1 MASQPSNTF
10 RHDGHAYTVTMIEP
24 RFGASG
30 QPSAEAL
37 NRAIFERPKVT
48 NANRGKLV
56 TVTGYFTPAR
66 FSVTG
71 FRHPIEIETGQTPI
85 TGAPLTI
92 QWIGIGKRGQLDS
105 IIEWMAQGQISL
117 DNLPLGKILAAAV
130 KASAFVAT
138 TTAVDEI
145 TESIDL
151 GGGKVKTVTMGI
163 GNAPRFM
170 KFRNMPAL
178 VFTRIGGEV
187 VQIKKSLKTLT
198 APTQVEAVH
207 RADAAPMDS
216 PQALKR
222 IAELFTIA
230 DQLGKV
236 GRGHKPIVEWIEIQ
250 TNGQRPATT
259 AQQMI
264 SMARKAGY
272 LPKFQPKTKAKK
284 RGAK

>member
-37 NRAIFERPKVT
+37 KRTIVERPKVT
-48 NANRGKLV
+48 KANRGKAV
-56 TVTGYFTPAR
+56 TVTGYFAPAK
-66 FSVTG
+66 FEIKG
-71 FRHPIEIETGQTPI
+71 FRHPIEIETAQTPI

-105 IIEWMAQGQISL
+105 ITDWITQGQISL
-117 DNLPLGKILAAAV
+117 DNLPMRKILMAAI
-130 KASAFVAT
+130 KASAFTAT

-145 TESIDL
+145 TETIDL
-151 GGGKVKTVTMGI
+151 GGGKAKTVTIKI
-163 GNAPRFM
+163 GDAPRFM
-170 KFRNMPAL
+170 KFRNAADL

-187 VQIKKSLKTLT
+187 MQVKKT
-198 APTQVEAVH
+198 AKALSVPSQVEAIH
-207 RADAAPMDS
+207 RADAAPVFS

-222 IAELFTIA
+222 IAELYTVA
-230 DQLGKV
+230 TELGKV
-236 GRGHKPIVEWIEIQ
+236 GRGYKTITEWIEIQ
-250 TNGQRPATT
+250 TNYQRPATT

-264 SMARKAGY
+264 SMARKDGY
-272 LPKFQPKTKAKK
+272 LPETKAKK
-284 RGAK
+284 RGTK

>member
-48 NANRGKLV
+48 KANRGKAV
-56 TVTGYFTPAR
+56 TVTGYFAPAR
-66 FSVTG
+66 FEIKG
-71 FRHPIEIETGQTPI
+71 FRHPIEIETAQTPI
-85 TGAPLTI
+85 IGAPLTI

-105 IIEWMAQGQISL
+105 IAEWSTQGQISL

-151 GGGKVKTVTMGI
+151 GGGKVISKALKI
-163 GNAPRFM
+163 GDAPRFM

-178 VFTRIGGEV
+178 VFTRIGGES
-187 VQIKKSLKTLT
+187 VQVKKNLKTLT
-198 APTQVEAVH
+198 APAQVEAIH
-207 RADAAPMDS
+207 RADAAPISS

-222 IAELFTIA
+222 IAELRTIA

-236 GRGHKPIVEWIEIQ
+236 GRGYKPIAEWIEIQ

-272 LPKFQPKTKAKK
+272 LPKIKAKK
-284 RGAK
+284 RGTK

>member
-37 NRAIFERPKVT
+37 KRTIVERPKVT
-48 NANRGKLV
+48 KANRGKAV
-56 TVTGYFTPAR
+56 TVTGYFAPAR
-66 FSVTG
+66 FEIKG
-71 FRHPIEIETGQTPI
+71 FRHPIEIETAQTPI

-92 QWIGIGKRGQLDS
+92 QWIGIGTRGTLDS
-105 IIEWMAQGQISL
+105 ITDWITQGQISL
-117 DNLPLGKILAAAV
+117 DNLPMRKILMAAI
-130 KASAFVAT
+130 KASAFTAT

-145 TESIDL
+145 TETIDL
-151 GGGKVKTVTMGI
+151 GGGKAKTVTIKI
-163 GNAPRFM
+163 GDAPRFM
-170 KFRNMPAL
+170 KFRNAADL

-187 VQIKKSLKTLT
+187 MQVKKT
-198 APTQVEAVH
+198 AKALSVPSQVEAIH
-207 RADAAPMDS
+207 RADAAPVFS

-222 IAELFTIA
+222 IAELYTVA
-230 DQLGKV
+230 TELGKV
-236 GRGHKPIVEWIEIQ
+236 GRGYKTITEWIEIQ
-250 TNGQRPATT
+250 TNYQRPATT

-264 SMARKAGY
+264 SMARKDGY
-272 LPKFQPKTKAKK
+272 LPKTKAKK

>member
-37 NRAIFERPKVT
+37 KRTIVERPKVT
-48 NANRGKLV
+48 KANRGKAV
-56 TVTGYFTPAR
+56 TVTGYFAPAK
-66 FSVTG
+66 FEIKG
-71 FRHPIEIETGQTPI
+71 FRHPIEIETAQTPI
-85 TGAPLTI
+85 IGAPLTI

-105 IIEWMAQGQISL
+105 IAEWSTQGQISL

-151 GGGKVKTVTMGI
+151 GGGKVISKALKI
-163 GNAPRFM
+163 GDAPRFM

-178 VFTRIGGEV
+178 VFTRIGGES
-187 VQIKKSLKTLT
+187 VQVKKNLKTLT
-198 APTQVEAVH
+198 APAQVEAIH
-207 RADAAPMDS
+207 RADAAPISS

-222 IAELFTIA
+222 IADLFTIA

-236 GRGHKPIVEWIEIQ
+236 GRGYKPIAEWIEIQ

-272 LPKFQPKTKAKK
+272 LPKIKAKK
-284 RGAK
+284 RGTK

>member
-24 RFGASG
+24 KFGASG

-37 NRAIFERPKVT
+37 KRTIVERPKVT
-48 NANRGKLV
+48 KANRGKTV
-56 TVTGYFTPAR
+56 TVTGYFAPAK
-66 FSVTG
+66 FEIKG
-71 FRHPIEIETGQTPI
+71 FRHPIEIETAQTPI

-105 IIEWMAQGQISL
+105 ITDWITQGQISL
-117 DNLPLGKILAAAV
+117 DNLPMRKILMAAI
-130 KASAFVAT
+130 KASAFTAT

-145 TESIDL
+145 TETIDL
-151 GGGKVKTVTMGI
+151 GGGKAKTVTIKI
-163 GNAPRFM
+163 GDAPRFM
-170 KFRNMPAL
+170 KFRNAADL

-187 VQIKKSLKTLT
+187 MQVKKT
-198 APTQVEAVH
+198 AKALSVPSQVEAIH
-207 RADAAPMDS
+207 RADAAPVFS

-222 IAELFTIA
+222 IAELYTVA
-230 DQLGKV
+230 TELGKV
-236 GRGHKPIVEWIEIQ
+236 GRGYKTITEWIEIQ
-250 TNGQRPATT
+250 TNYQRPATT

-264 SMARKAGY
+264 SMARKDGY
-272 LPKFQPKTKAKK
+272 LPKTKAKK

>member
-37 NRAIFERPKVT
+37 KRTIVERPKVT
-48 NANRGKLV
+48 KANRGKAV
-56 TVTGYFTPAR
+56 TVTGYFAPAR
-66 FSVTG
+66 FEIKG
-71 FRHPIEIETGQTPI
+71 FRHPIEIETAQTPI
-85 TGAPLTI
+85 IGAPLTI

-105 IIEWMAQGQISL
+105 IAEWSTQGQISL

-151 GGGKVKTVTMGI
+151 GGGKVISKALKI
-163 GNAPRFM
+163 GDAPRFM

-178 VFTRIGGEV
+178 VFTRIGGES
-187 VQIKKSLKTLT
+187 VQVKKNLKTLT
-198 APTQVEAVH
+198 APAQVEAIH
-207 RADAAPMDS
+207 RADAAPISS

-222 IAELFTIA
+222 IADLFTIA

-236 GRGHKPIVEWIEIQ
+236 GRGYKPIAEWIEIQ

-272 LPKFQPKTKAKK
+272 LPKIKAKK
-284 RGAK
+284 RGTK

>member
-24 RFGASG
+24 RFGALG

-48 NANRGKLV
+48 KANRGKAV
-56 TVTGYFTPAR
+56 TVTGYFAPAR
-66 FSVTG
+66 FEIKG
-71 FRHPIEIETGQTPI
+71 FRHPIEIETAQTPI
-85 TGAPLTI
+85 IGAPLTI

-105 IIEWMAQGQISL
+105 IAEWSTQGQISL

-151 GGGKVKTVTMGI
+151 GGGKVISKALKI
-163 GNAPRFM
+163 GDAPRFM

-178 VFTRIGGEV
+178 VFTRIGGES
-187 VQIKKSLKTLT
+187 VQVKKNLKTLT
-198 APTQVEAVH
+198 APAQVEAIH
-207 RADAAPMDS
+207 RADAAPISS

-222 IAELFTIA
+222 IAELRTIA

-236 GRGHKPIVEWIEIQ
+236 GRGYKTIAEWIEIQ

-272 LPKFQPKTKAKK
+272 LPKTKAKK

>member
-37 NRAIFERPKVT
+37 KRTIVERPKVT
-48 NANRGKLV
+48 KANRGKAV
-56 TVTGYFTPAR
+56 TVTGYFAPAK
-66 FSVTG
+66 FEIKG
-71 FRHPIEIETGQTPI
+71 FRHPIEIETAQTPI

-105 IIEWMAQGQISL
+105 ITDWITQGQISL
-117 DNLPLGKILAAAV
+117 DNLPMRKILMAAI
-130 KASAFVAT
+130 KASAFTAT

-145 TESIDL
+145 TETIDL
-151 GGGKVKTVTMGI
+151 GGGKAKTVTIKI
-163 GNAPRFM
+163 GDAPRFM
-170 KFRNMPAL
+170 KFRNAADL

-187 VQIKKSLKTLT
+187 MQVKKT
-198 APTQVEAVH
+198 AKALSVPSQVEAIH
-207 RADAAPMDS
+207 RADAAPVFS

-222 IAELFTIA
+222 IAELYTVA
-230 DQLGKV
+230 TELGKV
-236 GRGHKPIVEWIEIQ
+236 GRGYKTITEWIEIQ
-250 TNGQRPATT
+250 TNYQRPATT

-264 SMARKAGY
+264 SMARKDGY
-272 LPKFQPKTKAKK
+272 LPETKTKK
-284 RGAK
+284 RGTK

>member
-1 MASQPSNTF
+1 
-10 RHDGHAYTVTMIEP
+10 MIEP
-24 RFGASG
+24 RFGALG

-48 NANRGKLV
+48 KANRGKAV
-56 TVTGYFTPAR
+56 TVTGYFAPAR
-66 FSVTG
+66 FEIKG
-71 FRHPIEIETGQTPI
+71 FRHPIEIETAQTPI

-105 IIEWMAQGQISL
+105 IAEWSTQGQISL

-151 GGGKVKTVTMGI
+151 GGGKVISKALKI
-163 GNAPRFM
+163 GDAPRFM

-178 VFTRIGGEV
+178 VFTRIGGES
-187 VQIKKSLKTLT
+187 VQVKKNLKTLT
-198 APTQVEAVH
+198 APAQVEAIH
-207 RADAAPMDS
+207 RADAAPISS

-222 IAELFTIA
+222 IADLFTIA

-236 GRGHKPIVEWIEIQ
+236 GRGYKPIAEWIEIQ

-272 LPKFQPKTKAKK
+272 LPKIKAKK
-284 RGAK
+284 RGTK

>member
-24 RFGASG
+24 RFGALG

-48 NANRGKLV
+48 KANRGKAV
-56 TVTGYFTPAR
+56 TVTGYFAPAR
-66 FSVTG
+66 FEIKG
-71 FRHPIEIETGQTPI
+71 FRHPIEIETAQTPI
-85 TGAPLTI
+85 IGAPLTI

-105 IIEWMAQGQISL
+105 IAEWSTQGQISL

-151 GGGKVKTVTMGI
+151 GGGKVISKALKI
-163 GNAPRFM
+163 GDAPRFM

-178 VFTRIGGEV
+178 VFTRIGGES
-187 VQIKKSLKTLT
+187 VQVKKNLKTLT
-198 APTQVEAVH
+198 APAQVEAIH
-207 RADAAPMDS
+207 RADAAPISS

-222 IAELFTIA
+222 IAELRTIA

-236 GRGHKPIVEWIEIQ
+236 GRGYKPIAEWIEIQ

-272 LPKFQPKTKAKK
+272 LPKIKAKK
-284 RGAK
+284 RGTK

>member
-48 NANRGKLV
+48 KANRGKAV

-66 FSVTG
+66 FEIKG
-71 FRHPIEIETGQTPI
+71 FRHPIEIETAQTPI

-105 IIEWMAQGQISL
+105 IAEWSTQGQISL

-145 TESIDL
+145 TELIDL
-151 GGGKVKTVTMGI
+151 GGGKVISKALEI
-163 GNAPRFM
+163 GDAPRFM

-178 VFTRIGGEV
+178 VFTRIGGES
-187 VQIKKSLKTLT
+187 VQVKKNLKTLT
-198 APTQVEAVH
+198 APAQVEAIH
-207 RADAAPMDS
+207 RADAAPISS

-222 IAELFTIA
+222 IAELRTIA

-236 GRGHKPIVEWIEIQ
+236 GRGYKTIAEWIEIQ

-264 SMARKAGY
+264 SMERKAGY
-272 LPKFQPKTKAKK
+272 LPKTKAKK

>member
-37 NRAIFERPKVT
+37 KRTIVERPKVT
-48 NANRGKLV
+48 KANRGKTV
-56 TVTGYFTPAR
+56 TVTGYFAPAK
-66 FSVTG
+66 FEIKG
-71 FRHPIEIETGQTPI
+71 FRHPIEIETAQTPI

-105 IIEWMAQGQISL
+105 ITDWITQGQISL
-117 DNLPLGKILAAAV
+117 DNLPMRKILMAAI
-130 KASAFVAT
+130 KASAFTAT

-145 TESIDL
+145 TETIDL
-151 GGGKVKTVTMGI
+151 GGGKAKTVTIKI
-163 GNAPRFM
+163 GDAPRFM
-170 KFRNMPAL
+170 KFRNAADL

-187 VQIKKSLKTLT
+187 MQVKKT
-198 APTQVEAVH
+198 AKALSVPSQVEAIH
-207 RADAAPMDS
+207 RADAAPVFS

-222 IAELFTIA
+222 IAELYTVA
-230 DQLGKV
+230 TELGKV
-236 GRGHKPIVEWIEIQ
+236 GRGYKTITEWIEIQ
-250 TNGQRPATT
+250 TNYQRPATT

-264 SMARKAGY
+264 SMARKDGY
-272 LPKFQPKTKAKK
+272 LPETKAKK
-284 RGAK
+284 RGTK

>member
-37 NRAIFERPKVT
+37 KRTIVERPKVT
-48 NANRGKLV
+48 KANRGKAV
-56 TVTGYFTPAR
+56 TVTGYFAPAK
-66 FSVTG
+66 FEIKG
-71 FRHPIEIETGQTPI
+71 FRHPIEIETAQTPI

-92 QWIGIGKRGQLDS
+92 QWIGIGTRGTLDS
-105 IIEWMAQGQISL
+105 ITEWSTQGQISL
-117 DNLPLGKILAAAV
+117 DNLPMRKILMAAI
-130 KASAFVAT
+130 KASAFTAT
-138 TTAVDEI
+138 TTAIDEI
-145 TESIDL
+145 TETIDL
-151 GGGKVKTVTMGI
+151 GGGKAKTVTMKI
-163 GNAPRFM
+163 GDAPRFM
-170 KFRNMPAL
+170 KFRNAPDL

-187 VQIKKSLKTLT
+187 MQVKKTAKALS
-198 APTQVEAVH
+198 APTQVEAIH
-207 RADAAPMDS
+207 RADAAPMKS

-222 IAELFTIA
+222 IADLFTIA
-230 DQLGKV
+230 DQLDRV
-236 GRGHKPIVEWIEIQ
+236 GRGYKTIAEWIEIQ

-272 LPKFQPKTKAKK
+272 LPKTKAKK
-284 RGAK
+284 RGTK